1 MYNAILFMYKTHYN
15 MAYIKEYTFRQF
27 MQLAFSEKGR
37 PSSKR
42 VIGGLLVVGVIIS
55 TIISVCVGHTMFL
68 ESILNTSLIVGAAL
82 LGLSSVT
89 SIWKNDGSGSVS
101 AGDTIKKEGEFE
113 DHLET

>member
-1 MYNAILFMYKTHYN
+1 

-55 TIISVCVGHTMFL
+55 TIIAVCLGHVDFL
-68 ESILNTSLIVGAAL
+68 ESILNTSLVVGAAL

-89 SIWKNDGSGSVS
+89 SIWKSDGNGSVS
-101 AGDTIKKEGEFE
+101 TGERHKEEGEFE
-113 DHLET
+113 DHLEED

>member
-1 MYNAILFMYKTHYN
+1 

-27 MQLAFSEKGR
+27 IQLAFSEKGR

-42 VIGGLLVVGVIIS
+42 VIGGLLIVGVIVS
-55 TIISVCVGHTMFL
+55 TIVSVCLGHTMFL

-89 SIWKNDGSGSVS
+89 SIWKNDNTPV
-101 AGDTIKKEGEFE
+101 GDCVKREGEFE
-113 DHLET
+113 DHLEE